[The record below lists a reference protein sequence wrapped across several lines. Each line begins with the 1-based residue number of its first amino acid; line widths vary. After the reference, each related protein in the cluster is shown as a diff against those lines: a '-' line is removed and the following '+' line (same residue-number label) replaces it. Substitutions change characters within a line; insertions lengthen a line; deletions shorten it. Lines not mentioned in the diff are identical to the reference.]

1 MSYDS
6 ALVMAHHFRFPAI
19 LALAVALIALGIL
32 SSGSAAS
39 AAVPSGQPKAFSML
53 GVANVGGEPVI
64 VDVVVAVQPGQNA
77 AEVARAALAA
87 QGARP
92 FESVNLGS
100 EGFTVLGLVWD
111 QFSDASTTNDFVTQ
125 NYNPGSSKTQDEPAS
140 LNGNGETA
148 LTDTHTTWDGVATSS
163 FDINFGGTT
172 DRCPSLVREC
182 KGRQKFD
189 GNNDVAWLQL
199 EGNVL
204 GVTWFSTSIDEADI
218 ALNTG
223 FNWNGGCTDVAN
235 SFDAQTVLLHENGHT
250 VGLGHSDDA
259 GSVLQ
264 PFYHDA
270 DCDLGTDDNEG
281 ATYLYDSDVTG
292 SVSGT
297 VTDGTNPIEGAT
309 VVLEGTGL
317 WATTA
322 ADGTYTIS
330 GVADPVTYTVTASAA
345 DHESATISRRT
356 VDGAVTGVNFA
367 LATGGGGGGGG
378 TVIVSVE
385 SIIYATSGGKNQD
398 KHLLITIAIV
408 DNLGN
413 PVSGAVEIDLFRDG
427 SKVASDTG
435 STYPDNTVTFS
446 LKNAPSG
453 CYTTEVTAVV
463 TAQLIW
469 DSVTPANQFPKGEGA
484 TCP

>member
-1 MSYDS
+1 MRS
-6 ALVMAHHFRFPAI
+6 LIIAI
-19 LALAVALIALGIL
+19 IIALGIL

-53 GVANVGGEPVI
+53 GVANVGDETVV

-92 FESVNLGS
+92 FESANLGS

-111 QFSDASTTNDFVTQ
+111 VLPVVQ
-125 NYNPGSSKTQDEPAS
+125 NYNPGSPKTQDEPA
-140 LNGNGETA
+140 GIAGETA
-148 LTDTHTTWDGVATSS
+148 LTNTHTTWDGVITSS

-218 ALNTG
+218 ALNTN
-223 FNWNGGCTDVAN
+223 FTWNDGCTDEAN
-235 SFDAQTVLLHENGHT
+235 SFDAQTVFLHENGHI

-264 PFYHDA
+264 PVYHGA
-270 DCDLGTDDNEG
+270 DCDLGTDDQEG

-292 SVSGT
+292 SVFGT

-330 GVADPVTYTVTASAA
+330 GGVLSSVPDPVTYTVTASAA
-345 DHESATISRRT
+345 DHESATILRLN

-367 LATGGGGGGGG
+367 LATGGGDGGGG

-385 SIIYATSGGKNQD
+385 SIIYTTAGGPDGK
-398 KHLLITIAIV
+398 KHLNITVAIV

-413 PVSGAVEIDLFRDG
+413 PVSGAVEIRLFHID
-427 SKVASDTG
+427 SDTSWSDTG
-435 STYPDNTVTFS
+435 STYPDNTFTFT

-453 CYTTEVTAVV
+453 CYTTEVENVV

-469 DSVTPANQFPKGEGA
+469 DGVTPTNG
-484 TCP
+484 TCK

>member
-1 MSYDS
+1 MRT
-6 ALVMAHHFRFPAI
+6 LIIAI
-19 LALAVALIALGIL
+19 VIALGIL
-32 SSGSAAS
+32 SSGSDAS
-39 AAVPSGQPKAFSML
+39 AAVPSGQPTAFSML
-53 GVANVGGEPVI
+53 GVANVGGETVI

-92 FESVNLGS
+92 FESANLGS

-111 QFSDASTTNDFVTQ
+111 VLPVVQ
-125 NYNPGSSKTQDEPAS
+125 NYNPGSPKTEDEPAS
-140 LNGNGETA
+140 LGGNGQTA
-148 LTDTHTTWDGVATSS
+148 LTNTHTTWDGVTTSS

-172 DRCPSLVREC
+172 TRCPSLVREC
-182 KGRQKFD
+182 KGPQKFD

-199 EGNVL
+199 AGNVL
-204 GVTWFSTSIDEADI
+204 GVTWFSSSIDEADI
-218 ALNTG
+218 ALNTN
-223 FNWNGGCTDVAN
+223 FDWAN
-235 SFDAQTVLLHENGHT
+235 DGVSDFDTETVFLHENGHV
-250 VGLGHSDDA
+250 VGLGHSDDT

-264 PFYHDA
+264 PFYHGVDR
-270 DCDLGTDDNEG
+270 DLGTDDNEG

-297 VTDGTNPIEGAT
+297 VTDGTDPIAGAT
-309 VVLEGTGL
+309 VVLEGTDL

-330 GVADPVTYTVTASAA
+330 GGVLNSVPDPVTYTITASAA
-345 DHESATISRRT
+345 DHESATILRLN

-367 LATGGGGGGGG
+367 LATGGGGGGGV
-378 TVIVSVE
+378 TVSVSVE
-385 SIIYATSGGKNQD
+385 SIIYTTAGGPDGK
-398 KHLLITIAIV
+398 KHLNITVAIV

-413 PVSGAVEIDLFRDG
+413 PVSGAVEITLIHDTNEDKDFDCG
-427 SKVASDTG
+427 SDDSCWSDAG
-435 STYPDNTVTFS
+435 STYPDNTVTFA

-453 CYTTEVTAVV
+453 CYITEVENVV

-469 DSVTPANQFPKGEGA
+469 DGVTPANG
-484 TCP
+484 TCK

>member
-1 MSYDS
+1 MRLLII
-6 ALVMAHHFRFPAI
+6 ATI
-19 LALAVALIALGIL
+19 IALGIL

-53 GVANVGGEPVI
+53 GVANVGGETVI

-92 FESVNLGS
+92 FESANLGS

-125 NYNPGSSKTQDEPAS
+125 NYNPGSPKTEDEPAS
-140 LNGNGETA
+140 LDGNGQTA
-148 LTDTHTTWDGVATSS
+148 MTNTHTTWDGVTTSS

-172 DRCPSLVREC
+172 TRCPSLVREC
-182 KGRQKFD
+182 KGPQKFD

-199 EGNVL
+199 AGNIL
-204 GVTWFSTSIDEADI
+204 GVTWFSSSIDEADI
-218 ALNTG
+218 ALNTN
-223 FNWNGGCTDVAN
+223 FTWNDGCTNVHD
-235 SFDAQTVLLHENGHT
+235 SFDVQTVFLHENGHT

-264 PFYHDA
+264 PVYHGA
-270 DCDLGTDDNEG
+270 NCDLGTDDNEG

-292 SVSGT
+292 SVFGT
-297 VTDGTNPIEGAT
+297 VTDGNNPIKGAT

-322 ADGTYTIS
+322 EDGTYTIS
-330 GVADPVTYTVTASAA
+330 GGVLNSVPDPVTYTVTASAA
-345 DHESATISRRT
+345 DHESATILRLN
-356 VDGAVTGVNFA
+356 VDGAVTGVNFT
-367 LATGGGGGGGG
+367 LATGGGDGGGG

-385 SIIYATSGGKNQD
+385 SIIYTTAGGPDGK
-398 KHLLITIAIV
+398 KHLNITVAIV
-408 DNLGN
+408 DNLGS
-413 PVSGAVEIDLFRDG
+413 PVSGAVEIRLDHESG
-427 SKVASDTG
+427 TSWSDTG
-435 STYPDNTVTFS
+435 STYPDNTVTFT

-453 CYTTEVTAVV
+453 CYTTEVENVA

-469 DSVTPANQFPKGEGA
+469 DGVTPANG
-484 TCP
+484 TCK